1 MPAGIVSF
9 GGCVPLKRMSRDMLA
24 QAWGGRSNGGG
35 KAVANHDED
44 AITLSVAAARD
55 VMGGRD
61 PASIDAYYFAS
72 TTSPYAEKASS
83 TVAAL
88 ALQLRRDVETAD
100 FGGTLR
106 CGSGALK
113 AALRAVDAG
122 AATHVLVT
130 VADCRMGAPETVD
143 EQNLADG
150 AAAFVIGSEKVVAKV
165 LAEASVADETIDTW
179 RRRDDAFVVSWEDRF
194 IKKHGYQ
201 DQMVEVIKAV
211 LAKAGL
217 KPDRVAKVV
226 AYGPDTRSHIA
237 MARAVGF
244 DAKTQLYDGG
254 LFHAAGNSG
263 SAFASRRTPARRR
276 S

>member
-88 ALQLRRDVETAD
+88 ALQLRRDVETAAAHLA
-100 FGGTLR
+100 FGI
-106 CGSGALK
+106 
-113 AALRAVDAG
+113 V
-122 AATHVLVT
+122 
-130 VADCRMGAPETVD
+130 
-143 EQNLADG
+143 
-150 AAAFVIGSEKVVAKV
+150 
-165 LAEASVADETIDTW
+165 
-179 RRRDDAFVVSWEDRF
+179 
-194 IKKHGYQ
+194 
-201 DQMVEVIKAV
+201 
-211 LAKAGL
+211 
-217 KPDRVAKVV
+217 
-226 AYGPDTRSHIA
+226 YGPPP
-237 MARAVGF
+237 
-244 DAKTQLYDGG
+244 
-254 LFHAAGNSG
+254 G
-263 SAFASRRTPARRR
+263 SRVEARRQR
-276 S
+276 VERWLNP